1 MKKVICL
8 VFVSVFLIR
17 VHAQI
22 KFGITAGMH
31 LSDFS
36 SATSAGINASS
47 SNFFHGGVMVDRKLG
62 SSLDIMAQALYTI
75 NGYEKSNIIA
85 ADKEGT
91 NIGYI
96 GSEKIGYIQIPI
108 LALYR
113 FEFGHSDVNAGAG
126 PYAAFRTN
134 ETLRIE
140 SGGDVFKNTLSPMN
154 TTGVSPVV
162 GGAEVYASLDLS
174 KFFISAH
181 YDYGFSN
188 IYENADTHDTK
199 WKLSALGFSLGF
211 FLK

>member
-1 MKKVICL
+1 MKKITCL
-8 VFVSVFLIR
+8 VFVLVSLVR
-17 VHAQI
+17 TQAQI

-36 SATSAGINASS
+36 SATSAGIDASS
-47 SNFFHGGVMVDRKLG
+47 SNFFHGGVVVDRKLG
-62 SSLDIMAQALYTI
+62 SSFDIMARALYTT

-85 ADKEGT
+85 TDKEGT

-96 GSEKIGYIQIPI
+96 GSEKIGYIQIPV

-113 FEFGHSDVNAGAG
+113 FEFDHSDAKVGVG
-126 PYAAFRTN
+126 PYAAFKTN

-140 SGGDVFKNTLSPMN
+140 SGGDVFKNTLSPTN
-154 TTGVSPVV
+154 TTGVSPFV
-162 GGAEVYASLDLS
+162 GGGEVYASLDLS
-174 KFFISAH
+174 KFFISVQ

-188 IYENADTHDTK
+188 IYQNADTHDIK
-199 WKLSALGFSLGF
+199 WKLNTLGFSLGF